1 MKIGIRKHQR
11 PMQLLAAMGFAV
23 TLAFGG
29 SWSDEAQAQRKG
41 GDLTVVVP
49 SVDGEDFDPVRFLS
63 AGQHNFYPLVFDPF
77 IAKDPQSG
85 KLVPGLATDWKVSDD
100 GKSWIIKL
108 RQGVKFHDGSMF
120 SAKDA
125 KFSLERYIGKFGK
138 VAASGSDRLAGLIT
152 SIDIIDDYTIA
163 IRSKSGAPTIPFDL
177 TTDPGSASCY
187 VVPKD
192 YVEKVGADGFNKA
205 PIGTGPFQFVGQ
217 EIGRRMTFKA
227 NPGYWGHV
235 PDVDRLTLRIVPELA
250 ARIGQLRSG
259 EADIISGVVGPAV
272 PQVKSDPKLRILRS
286 EKGQLVYAVIGGIT
300 NPQSPLSKKEVR
312 EAISLAID
320 RKGIVD
326 HLLYGNGTPA
336 ALFGFPF
343 SFGWPRDA
351 DAYQAPY
358 APAKAKALLASAG
371 YGNGFTLTIYAATA
385 GRDFAQAIAQYL
397 NAVNIKVD
405 LQVREIQQVLS
416 EMRSETGKTNTRL
429 ALIFGATGSGA
440 RADFG
445 GLLYTYFAPGESAAQ
460 PNNEKDVADLAVKQA
475 AESNPD
481 RRAQMLGEILKK
493 VHQQTLILP
502 LYYADSVFAVG
513 PAVADWKPIPG
524 VGYPSDLQSVNR
536 K

>member
-1 MKIGIRKHQR
+1 MKLRIGKS
-11 PMQLLAAMGFAV
+11 MSLFAATMFGL
-23 TLAFGG
+23 TLAVFPW
-29 SWSDEAQAQRKG
+29 WSTDAHAKG
-41 GDLTVVVP
+41 GELTVAVP
-49 SVDGEDFDPVRFLS
+49 SVDGEDFDPVRFLA
-63 AGQHNFYPLVFDPF
+63 AGQHNYYPLVFDPF

-85 KLVPGLATDWKVSDD
+85 KLVPGLATEWKVSDD

-108 RQGVKFHDGSMF
+108 RQGVKFHDGSAF

-163 IRSKSGAPTIPFDL
+163 IRSKNGAPTIPFDL

-205 PIGTGPFQFVGQ
+205 PVGTGPFIFVSQ
-217 EIGRRMTFKA
+217 EIGRRMMFKA
-227 NPGYWGHV
+227 NAQYWGQV
-235 PDVDRLTLRIVPELA
+235 PDVDTLTLRIVPELA

-272 PQVKSDPKLRILRS
+272 PQVKSDSKLRLLRA
-286 EKGQLVYAVIGGIT
+286 EKGQLIYAAIGGIT

-326 HLLYGNGTPA
+326 HLLYGNGAPA
-336 ALFGFPF
+336 SLMGFPF
-343 SFGWPRDA
+343 SFGWPKDA
-351 DAYQAPY
+351 DSYGSPY
-358 APAKAKALLASAG
+358 DPAKAKALLASAG
-371 YGNGFTLTIYAATA
+371 YPNGFTLTLYAATA

-416 EMRSETGKTNTRL
+416 ELRSDTGKTQTRL
-429 ALIFGATGSGA
+429 ALIFGPTGSGA

-460 PNNEKDVADLAVKQA
+460 PNNDKEVADLVVKQA
-475 AESNPD
+475 SESNPD
-481 RRAQMLGEILKK
+481 RRAQMIGDALKK
-493 VHQQTLILP
+493 VHQEKLIFM

-513 PAVADWKPIPG
+513 PAVADWTPIPG
-524 VGYPSDLQSVNR
+524 VGYPSNLQSV
-536 K
+536 KKK